1 MIKRLRRTAGA
12 ALLALGGLFCPGA
25 ALAIEEPAFDVIEKS
40 GRLEIRQYKP
50 TLIAETLVDGDL
62 DTASNRGF
70 RLIAD
75 FIFGNNTAPRTGDA
89 GGRIAM
95 TAPVTAQPASEKIA
109 MTAPVL
115 VEPQDRTDPDA
126 LARAARWRIQFAMPA
141 QYTLATL
148 PRPNNP
154 AVVVRELPGRRMAAV
169 VFSGLAGE
177 DRVREATRDLLAWM
191 DSRGLKAIGAAQLA
205 RYNPP
210 WTLPFWRRNEVLIEV
225 EAPR

>member
-12 ALLALGGLFCPGA
+12 ALLALGGLFFPVA

-40 GRLEIRQYKP
+40 GQLELRQYKP

-62 DTASNRGF
+62 DAASNRGF

-115 VEPQDRTDPDA
+115 VEPQDRADPDA